1 MSKKTQ
7 TFGIIFVVSLITTIA
22 MVLPSFAQTVEVY
35 DPTQGDG
42 RLRDWG
48 TNGAVFADENGI
60 FVYLPDATGTNQPI
74 AGVAIDVLRQLPP
87 TTENRLLAISPD
99 LRAAIFQIASG
110 GFEVKVG
117 PDAEGTV
124 RGVSFD
130 TVPPTII
137 YHYELRE
144 AGGFNIPFPPNAPD
158 FVVNISDLETE
169 PEADVN
175 PDIVE
180 AINDEITSIIELSRG
195 VPISQPLPT
204 EESIVIEAPD
214 PNLPIEVTPTPLPPQ
229 DTRRGY
235 LIVNTD
241 NLNVRT
247 GPGAEYT
254 VLTVLNG
261 GTELEAIGR
270 TEDFEYWYIHYEGL
284 RGWIPAGLVII
295 RGDLT
300 GTPVVVTQGEIIQ
313 PTWINGAEGNP
324 IFAELPHDGVPACT
338 LPANTE
344 FRVVGRSGGGNWY
357 QILANCN
364 GEPIIGWVEQ
374 ELGLF
379 RNPAGVVLPITY
391 R

>member
-7 TFGIIFVVSLITTIA
+7 TFGILLMSLIAAILL
-22 MVLPSFAQTVEVY
+22 VLPAFAQNVEVY
-35 DPTQGDG
+35 NAANGDG

-60 FVYLPDATGTNQPI
+60 FVYMPDATGTNQPV
-74 AGVAIDVLRQLPP
+74 AGISISTLRQLPP

-130 TVPPTII
+130 TVPPTIV
-137 YHYELRE
+137 YHYEERG
-144 AGGFNIPFPPNAPD
+144 AGGFNIPFPPNVPD
-158 FVVNISDLETE
+158 FVDSIDDLEAPAETTA
-169 PEADVN
+169 EADDAEVVN
-175 PDIVE
+175 SEVDDVL
-180 AINDEITSIIELSRG
+180 ELSRG
-195 VPISQPLPT
+195 VTLVEPRPT
-204 EESIVIEAPD
+204 QESITITVPD
-214 PNLPIEVTPTPLPPQ
+214 PNVPVEVTPTAMPPQ
-229 DTRRGY
+229 EMRGGY

-241 NLNVRT
+241 NLNVRS
-247 GPGAEYT
+247 GPSTDYT
-254 VLTVLNG
+254 VLAVLDG
-261 GTELEAIGR
+261 GTELDVIGR
-270 TEDFEYWYIHYEGL
+270 TASFEYWYIQYEGL
-284 RGWIPAGLVII
+284 RGWVPTGLVII

-324 IFAELPHDGVPACT
+324 IFPMLPHEGIPVCG

-344 FRVVGRSGGGNWY
+344 FRIVGRSAGGNWY

-364 GEPIIGWVEQ
+364 GEPVIGWVEQ
-374 ELGLF
+374 ELGLT
-379 RNPAGVVLPITY
+379 RNPAEVLIPITY